1 MSDAAGAARP
11 AETDRD
17 GKMGVDLF
25 RIGGIQVA
33 VDASWL
39 VVFAL
44 VLWSLAAGYFPSQ
57 FPGRGWGDY
66 IAVGLASTVLFFSSV
81 LLHELSHAFVGNSL
95 GEEVKRITLFIFGGM
110 AHLSG
115 EPRSP
120 GAEFKIAAVGPA
132 TSIALGGLFL
142 ALEQLGGAIGVGDL
156 WVAMLGYLGRINIAL
171 AVFNLLPGYP
181 LDGGRLLRAYFWSR
195 SGDLREATARAADW
209 GAGIATGLMILG
221 ALQIFAGGLI
231 GGLWLIFIAMFLRG
245 AARAG
250 HLSVVTERSLAGAR
264 VRDLMVENPIT
275 IAPGVALADAIQDT
289 FLRHGFTGYPV
300 VDDGKPVGVLS
311 LSDVQRCPAEERGD
325 KRVADF
331 MRPLNDALV
340 IGPNASAIDA
350 LHKMNENDN
359 GRLLAIES
367 GRLVGFL
374 TRSGIARFTKLRVA
388 LEDAKAAR

>member
-1 MSDAAGAARP
+1 MSDAAEAARP
-11 AETDRD
+11 VETDTA

-25 RIGGIQVA
+25 RIGGVQVA

-44 VLWSLAAGYFPSQ
+44 VLWSLTAGYFPSQ
-57 FPGRGWGDY
+57 FPGRGWGEY
-66 IAVGLASTVLFFSSV
+66 IAVGLASTILFFASV

-115 EPRSP
+115 EPRSA

-132 TSIALGGLFL
+132 TSIALGLSFL
-142 ALEQLGGAIGVGDL
+142 GLEQLGGAIGIGDL
-156 WVAMLGYLGRINIAL
+156 WGAMLGYLGRINIAL

-195 SGDLREATARAADW
+195 GGDLREATARAADW

-264 VRDLMVENPIT
+264 VRDLMVDSPIT
-275 IAPGVALADAIQDT
+275 IAPDAALAEAIDDT

-300 VDDGKPVGVLS
+300 VDDGRPVGVLS
-311 LSDVQRCPAEERGD
+311 LSDVQRCPAEERGNR
-325 KRVADF
+325 RVSEF
-331 MRPLNDALV
+331 MRPLTEGLV
-340 IGPNASAIDA
+340 IAPNASAIDA
-350 LHKMNENDN
+350 LRKMDESDS
-359 GRLLAIES
+359 GRLLVIEN

-374 TRSGIARFTKLRVA
+374 TRSGIARFTKLRMA
-388 LEDAKAAR
+388 LADAKAAH